1 MYKLGDIIKNKS
13 GNFTNQIFLL
23 VLDTD
28 ENYCVVLFDNLF
40 TAIVGDQARG
50 YNFNE
55 YEISNLRELSEFVI
69 NNNL

>member
-55 YEISNLRELSEFVI
+55 
-69 NNNL
+69 